1 MDDKTRG
8 MRFVIASLAVF
19 FFLVFGCTAVL
30 NVLDQRNQM
39 KTEALHSANT
49 LSDSVYNGMLHPMS
63 VGDSD
68 AIRQQMT
75 DFNRHVE
82 GAEVFVFDFDKNVTF
97 ASERSNAGKNLGNLV
112 KSADLEN
119 ALNQLIKDGKFSQMG
134 FKEVV
139 GKKPYLSV
147 LRPVLNSQRCF
158 ECHDS
163 SRSVIGGLMV
173 RQDVERMYASLGKS
187 RNKNI
192 IICIFG
198 TLASIVFIILLIS
211 RFVIRPIKASS
222 FVLDGTADHI
232 ASASGQVASA
242 SQTLAEGSSEQAASL
257 EESSSSLEEIS
268 AMTRQNANNTKEAA
282 RLVDISR
289 ESMKKS
295 HKSLKSTSEC
305 MGRISAD
312 GEKTAKIIK
321 SIDEIAFQT
330 NLLALNAAVESARA
344 GEAGAGFAVV
354 ADEVRN
360 LAMRAAGAA
369 KDTEELIGSTL
380 KNIQEGNKLIASTM
394 EEFYQMG
401 DDAKKV
407 SELFSEISVA
417 SEEQTRGIEQVNKA
431 VAEMDRVV
439 QQNAANAEQSASAAE
454 ELNAQAGHM
463 KFVVEGLVSLVGE
476 TEVIKSETN
485 KRVHRR
491 TKAVVQHDPS
501 PELRIKEK
509 DRGMDGYKAREVS
522 PDQVIPLDDDDFK
535 DF

>member
-1 MDDKTRG
+1 MDDKTKG
-8 MRFVIASLAVF
+8 MRFVIGSLAVF
-19 FFLVFGCTAVL
+19 FFLVFGCMAYM
-30 NVLDQRNQM
+30 NVLDQRNQL
-39 KTEALHSANT
+39 KTEALHSTNT
-49 LSDSVYNGMLHPMS
+49 LSGSVYNGMLQPMS

-68 AIRQQMT
+68 TIRKQMA
-75 DFNRHVE
+75 DFKQNMEKV
-82 GAEVFVFDFDKNVTF
+82 EVFIFDFDKGVTF
-97 ASERSNAGKNLGNLV
+97 ASERSKAGKNLDNLV
-112 KSADLEN
+112 KSADLKN
-119 ALNQLIKDGKFSQMG
+119 ALNQLIIDGKFRQMG
-134 FKEVV
+134 YKEVI
-139 GKKPYLSV
+139 GKKPYLTV
-147 LRPVLNSQRCF
+147 LRPILNNQRCF

-163 SRSVIGGLMV
+163 SRSVLGGLMV
-173 RQDVERMYASLGKS
+173 RQNVERMYTSLGKS

-198 TLASIVFIILLIS
+198 TLVSLIFIIVLIS

-222 FVLDGTADHI
+222 YVLGETADHI
-232 ASASGQVASA
+232 ASASGQIASA

-289 ESMKKS
+289 QSMSKS

-305 MGRISAD
+305 MGRISDD

-360 LAMRAAGAA
+360 LAMRAAAAA
-369 KDTEELIGSTL
+369 KDTEILIGSTL
-380 KNIQEGNKLIASTM
+380 KNIQEGTELIANTLG
-394 EEFYQMG
+394 EFYQMG

-439 QQNAANAEQSASAAE
+439 QQNAANAEQSASASE

-463 KFVVEGLVSLVGE
+463 KSVVEGLVNLVGE
-476 TEVIKSETN
+476 TEIIKSEAK
-485 KRVHRR
+485 KRVTRLTR
-491 TKAVVQHDPS
+491 TPVQQDRFSAITKEGKGVAV
-501 PELRIKEK
+501 
-509 DRGMDGYKAREVS
+509 YKARQVS

>member
-1 MDDKTRG
+1 MDEKTKG
-8 MRFVIASLAVF
+8 MRFVISSLAIL
-19 FFLVFGCTAVL
+19 FFLVFGCMAYI
-30 NVLDQRNQM
+30 NVLDQRNQIQA
-39 KTEALHSANT
+39 EVLHSANT
-49 LSDSVYNGMLHPMS
+49 LSGAVYNGMLHSMS
-63 VGDSD
+63 IGDSD
-68 AIRQQMT
+68 TIRKQMAA
-75 DFNRHVE
+75 FKRYMQE
-82 GAEVFVFDFDKNVTF
+82 AEIFIFDFDKDVTF
-97 ASERSNAGKNLGNLV
+97 ASERSQAGKNLDNLV

-119 ALNQLIKDGKFSQMG
+119 ALDQMIKDGRSHQAG
-134 FKEVV
+134 YKEVI
-139 GKKPYLSV
+139 GKKPYLTV
-147 LRPVLNSQRCF
+147 LRPILNEQRCYH
-158 ECHDS
+158 CHGS
-163 SRSVIGGLMV
+163 SRSVLGGLMV
-173 RQDVERMYASLGKS
+173 RQNIERMYTSLGKS

-198 TLASIVFIILLIS
+198 TLVSLVFIIVLIS
-211 RFVIRPIKASS
+211 RFVIRPIKESAY
-222 FVLDGTADHI
+222 VLDETADHI
-232 ASASGQVASA
+232 ASASGQVSSA

-268 AMTRQNANNTKEAA
+268 AMTRQNATNTKEAA

-289 ESMKKS
+289 QSMSKS

-360 LAMRAAGAA
+360 LAMRAAAAA
-369 KDTEELIGSTL
+369 KDTESLISSTL
-380 KNIQEGNKLIASTM
+380 KNIQEGTELIGSTM

-417 SEEQTRGIEQVNKA
+417 SEEQNRGIEQVNRA

-454 ELNAQAGHM
+454 EMNAQSVHM
-463 KFVVEGLVSLVGE
+463 KAIVEDLAALIGATAKIKTQVSKNFSRL
-476 TEVIKSETN
+476 
-485 KRVHRR
+485 
-491 TKAVVQHDPS
+491 TKAAVQHDPF
-501 PELRIKEK
+501 PELRKKEK
-509 DRGMDGYKAREVS
+509 VRGMEVYKAREVS
-522 PDQVIPLDDDDFK
+522 PDQVIPLDNDDFK

>member
-1 MDDKTRG
+1 METELVELTGKIMDSESGKSLGSAKIWITKRYSDEIIKIAEEKLHDNLEILEK
-8 MRFVIASLAVF
+8 RFSEQSKELIIMIGLVSLGTFLIIALILFLGVKF
-19 FFLVFGCTAVL
+19 FIKNPINRIIEEL
-30 NVLDQRNQM
+30 N
-39 KTEALHSANT
+39 
-49 LSDSVYNGMLHPMS
+49 
-63 VGDSD
+63 
-68 AIRQQMT
+68 
-75 DFNRHVE
+75 E
-82 GAEVFVFDFDKNVTF
+82 GAE
-97 ASERSNAGKNLGNLV
+97 
-112 KSADLEN
+112 
-119 ALNQLIKDGKFSQMG
+119 
-134 FKEVV
+134 
-139 GKKPYLSV
+139 
-147 LRPVLNSQRCF
+147 
-158 ECHDS
+158 
-163 SRSVIGGLMV
+163 
-173 RQDVERMYASLGKS
+173 
-187 RNKNI
+187 
-192 IICIFG
+192 
-198 TLASIVFIILLIS
+198 
-211 RFVIRPIKASS
+211 
-222 FVLDGTADHI
+222 
-232 ASASGQVASA
+232 QVADASRHVSSG

-268 AMTRQNANNTKEAA
+268 AMTRQNADNTKEAA

-289 ESMKKS
+289 QSMKKS

-369 KDTEELIGSTL
+369 KDTEILIGSTL
-380 KNIQEGNKLIASTM
+380 KNIQEGTKLISDTM

-417 SEEQTRGIEQVNKA
+417 SEEQTRGIEQVNTT

-439 QQNAANAEQSASAAE
+439 QQNAANAEESASASE
-454 ELNAQAGHM
+454 ELKLQAEQM
-463 KFVVEGLVSLVGE
+463 KFNIEDLIDLVGA
-476 TEVIKSETN
+476 TGK
-485 KRVHRR
+485 KRTGTRR
-491 TKAVVQHDPS
+491 TVAPLTQAIAPHNYFQP
-501 PELRIKEK
+501 LRKK
-509 DRGMDGYKAREVS
+509 DRDTGVSIYRTKKVS

>member
-1 MDDKTRG
+1 
-8 MRFVIASLAVF
+8 
-19 FFLVFGCTAVL
+19 
-30 NVLDQRNQM
+30 M
-39 KTEALHSANT
+39 KTEVLHSANT
-49 LSDSVYNGMLHPMS
+49 LSGSVYNGMLHPMS

-68 AIRQQMT
+68 TIWQQMA
-75 DFNRHVE
+75 DFKRHME
-82 GAEVFVFDFDKNVTF
+82 GVEVFIFDFDKGVTF
-97 ASERSNAGKNLGNLV
+97 ASERSNAGKNLDNLV

-119 ALNQLIKDGKFSQMG
+119 ALNQLIKDGKFRQMG
-134 FKEVV
+134 YKEVV
-139 GKKPYLSV
+139 GEKSYLTV
-147 LRPVLNSQRCF
+147 LRPILNDQRCF

-163 SRSVIGGLMV
+163 NRSVLGGLMV
-173 RQDVERMYASLGKS
+173 RQNVERMYTSLGKS

-198 TLASIVFIILLIS
+198 TLVSLVFIIVLIS
-211 RFVIRPIKASS
+211 RFVIRPIKASAY
-222 FVLDGTADHI
+222 VLNETADHI
-232 ASASGQVASA
+232 ASASSQVASA
-242 SQTLAEGSSEQAASL
+242 SQTLAEGASEQAASL

-289 ESMKKS
+289 QSMSKS

-305 MGRISAD
+305 MGRISDD

-354 ADEVRN
+354 ANEVRN
-360 LAMRAAGAA
+360 LAMRAAAAA
-369 KDTEELIGSTL
+369 KDTEILIGSTL
-380 KNIQEGNKLIASTM
+380 KNIQEGSELIANTLD
-394 EEFYQMG
+394 EFYQMG

-407 SELFSEISVA
+407 SELFGEISVA

-439 QQNAANAEQSASAAE
+439 QQNAANAEQSASASE

-463 KFVVEGLVSLVGE
+463 KFVVEGLVNLVGE
-476 TEVIKSETN
+476 AEIIKSEAK
-485 KRVHRR
+485 KRVTRL
-491 TKAVVQHDPS
+491 TKAPLQQDRFS
-501 PELRIKEK
+501 AIRREDK
-509 DRGMDGYKAREVS
+509 DKGVAVYKAREVS